1 MEYISYPTHI
11 YLSILVFIITE
22 SVYYS
27 TLYKTIAGGD
37 RYATIWYNII
47 SGELVAEACELGIA
61 HPPGYPTYVIINHY
75 FMKYFPWGSPGW
87 KANLLSSSITIN
99 VMFIK

>member
-1 MEYISYPTHI
+1 MEYISRPTHK
-11 YLSILVFIITE
+11 YLSIFVFIITE
-22 SVYYS
+22 FVYYN

-37 RYATIWYNII
+37 RYMSNWSNNV

-99 VMFIK
+99 VIFIK